1 MKSRAKNN
9 SNLSV
14 PDWAGTDKQN
24 SQSDVCKLVI
34 EGMVTI
40 ILVLV
45 FMFIAQNWVLTNED
59 GTSYTPTCS
68 LTEGR
73 VGIGVPIS
81 CEANKT
87 IDGYELVLQ

>member
-68 LTEGR
+68 LAEGR

-81 CEANKT
+81 SETNKT